1 MSPFIRSPAP
11 MSPSRIFSFAP
22 KTRVAASAVI
32 PVVMMKLRRLIMWPP
47 LSKEP
52 IMVSSFG
59 GSPRRIVAARGE
71 QLTRQAPGIAREF
84 FLGPDLSKYWEHGCY
99 GWGTPSLAR
108 KLFELKGLHVK
119 YSGTRTYLGGLAAH

>member
-1 MSPFIRSPAP
+1 
-11 MSPSRIFSFAP
+11 
-22 KTRVAASAVI
+22 VAASAVI

-71 QLTRQAPGIAREF
+71 QLARQAPGFAREF
-84 FLGPDLSKYWEHGCY
+84 FLDVISQTIGNMDVMAGAPLH
-99 GWGTPSLAR
+99 SLP
-108 KLFELKGLHVK
+108 K
-119 YSGTRTYLGGLAAH
+119 YSN